1 MPRKQLPRHSDS
13 EWFRLITECRQSGL
27 TDSHWCR
34 INNIPVSSF
43 FTAIRRLRTKSYT
56 IPEEIQKSDNTLDLT
71 CTQDVVEIDIKQDIK
86 PAKYDETEM
95 LTASVPVSSS
105 YLDNSHTIEIQMGEA
120 IIRLSNNADSNLVK
134 LIMDSLM
141 LGGHYAC

>member
-1 MPRKQLPRHSDS
+1 MRNYHHRSDQ
-13 EWFRLITECRQSGL
+13 EWFDLITACRQSGL
-27 TDSHWCR
+27 SDTRWCSL
-34 INNIPVSSF
+34 NGVPTSSF
-43 FTAIRRLRTKSYT
+43 FTAIKRLRDKAYT
-56 IPEEIQKSDNTLDLT
+56 IPDTSNTVNPLDFT
-71 CTQDVVEIDIKQDIK
+71 SGQEVVEIDIVQDSK
-86 PAKYDETEM
+86 PAKYDETQA
-95 LTASVPVSSS
+95 ASAAKTSSS